1 MKNIFN
7 KKRLK
12 SYDENYSFLF
22 DWNSYKN
29 TKNKHIDFL
38 KELNQLYIKLKYPSS
53 FLKVTWIFASMLM
66 NNSLII

>member
-1 MKNIFN
+1 MTKTTH
-7 KKRLK
+7 
-12 SYDENYSFLF
+12 FLF

-29 TKNKHIDFL
+29 TKNKHIEFL
-38 KELNQLYIKLKYPSS
+38 KELNQLYIKLQNIPSS

>member
-12 SYDENYSFLF
+12 SNDENYSIFHK
-22 DWNSYKN
+22 WNNYKN
-29 TKNKHIDFL
+29 TKNKHIGFL
-38 KELNQLYIKLKYPSS
+38 KELNQLYIKLKYPSY
-53 FLKVTWIFASMLM
+53 FLKVTWIFTTMLM

>member
-1 MKNIFN
+1 MKNIFD

-29 TKNKHIDFL
+29 TKNKHIEFL
-38 KELNQLYIKLKYPSS
+38 KELNQL
-53 FLKVTWIFASMLM
+53 
-66 NNSLII
+66 